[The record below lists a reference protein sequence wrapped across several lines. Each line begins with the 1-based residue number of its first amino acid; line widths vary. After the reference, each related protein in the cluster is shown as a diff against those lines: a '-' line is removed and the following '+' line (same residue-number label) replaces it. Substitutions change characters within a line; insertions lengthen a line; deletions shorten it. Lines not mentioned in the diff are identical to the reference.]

1 MKSPPTD
8 DNMNNPGTPPTD
20 NDAPAR
26 KADGESVLALIQQ
39 IKDRKLSPDTL
50 SADDRRRC
58 VEVLRGEGYSA
69 PEIAQILKKNERTI
83 YRDLDTIRSANA
95 LTLDPQFVEKMAGE
109 TIRQAEISMTRLRR
123 IAREAGASAME
134 RLMAEGSAWKVHKEL
149 VELFQSL
156 GYLPQAPKGIVAD
169 IYQHGTADPIATYD
183 ELTAQI
189 KRLELI
195 DAQTGYSDPQRGA
208 KLQLLLDEMNRGRL
222 AAQIERAAQS
232 SNNSSTSTPMEDS
245 Q

>member
-1 MKSPPTD
+1 MKSPPVD
-8 DNMNNPGTPPTD
+8 DSSNNSGTSPTG
-20 NDAPAR
+20 NDSSAR

-83 YRDLDTIRSANA
+83 YRDLDAIRAGNA

-109 TIRQAEISMTRLRR
+109 TLRQAEISMTRLRR

-156 GYLPQAPKGIVAD
+156 GYLPEAPKGVVAD
-169 IYQHGTADPIATYD
+169 IYQHGTADPIASY
-183 ELTAQI
+183 EQLSAQI
-189 KRLELI
+189 HRLELI
-195 DAQTGYSDPQRGA
+195 DSQTGYADPQRSA
-208 KLQLLLDEMNRGRL
+208 KLQMLLDEMNRGRI
-222 AAQIERAAQS
+222 AAQIEQATQS
-232 SNNSSTSTPMEDS
+232 PSAPANKTDGEGAP
-245 Q
+245 